1 MKNPRTI
8 MCYVLQGI
16 FDGKQWDD
24 ITFYDVGKDE
34 ARLRDDKKSYI
45 ENDPRPYRVIKRRIP
60 NPNWIDDR
68 GDRLKNAVKAELK
81 KDLEY
86 CLISALDPCDAKSRR
101 SNLEVLV
108 SRRVVEKYDKKQL
121 SEEEIAAE
129 AKKGFGRTFAR
140 EYKKECAKIDRIL
153 SAPKFTGGDTIEV
166 IWKRSGTFG
175 WNPHATY
182 NDRHKIYRSSASGC
196 GFDKLSQ
203 AVAGVLNQSDSL
215 MRELYLYK
223 ADHMKKGMQ
232 NTEIFGIGVG
242 NGALPYFADGYIEK
256 FPEVFHKIG
265 YEFAH
270 TVSTD
275 TVDVFDIRFK
285 KWFLP

>member
-16 FDGKQWDD
+16 FDGKHWDD
-24 ITFYDVGKDE
+24 ITFYDVGKDG
-34 ARLRDDKKSYI
+34 ALLRDDKKRYI
-45 ENDPRPYRVIKRRIP
+45 ENDPRPYRVIKRRVP
-60 NPNWIDDR
+60 NPKWIDDR
-68 GDRLKNAVKAELK
+68 GDKLKAAVKAELK

-86 CLISALDPCDAKSRR
+86 CLAFALAPYARNRR
-101 SNLEVLV
+101 SNLARLV
-108 SRRVVEKYDKKQL
+108 SKRVVEKYDKKQL
-121 SEEEIAAE
+121 SEKEITAE
-129 AKKGFGRTFAR
+129 AKKGFEKTFAR
-140 EYKKECAKIDRIL
+140 EYEKECAKIDRIL
-153 SAPKFTGGDTIEV
+153 SAPKFTGGDLVEV
-166 IWKRSGTFG
+166 VWKRSSTWG

-182 NDRHKIYRSSASGC
+182 NDRHKICRSSASGC

-203 AVAGVLNQSDSL
+203 AVAEVLNQSDSL

-223 ADHMKKGMQ
+223 ADHMKKGRQ
-232 NTEIFGIGVG
+232 NTDIFGIGVG

-265 YEFAH
+265 WEFAH

-275 TVDVFDIRFK
+275 TFDAFDIRLLNSK
-285 KWFLP
+285 H